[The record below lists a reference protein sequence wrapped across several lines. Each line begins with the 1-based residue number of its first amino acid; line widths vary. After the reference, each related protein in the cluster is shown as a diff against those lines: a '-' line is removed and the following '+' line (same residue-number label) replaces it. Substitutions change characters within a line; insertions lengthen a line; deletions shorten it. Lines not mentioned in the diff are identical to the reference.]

1 MRRSYWK
8 PYHLQIVKASREPV
22 YKWDN
27 KEAILIGKNGSQYL
41 EVVSIVNHKQDPN
54 SNERVTVGN
63 NGVPDFVFFSFCNGS
78 VEDTNMKMTSYAKFH
93 ERNTKPYKQ
102 GSPKPKARVV
112 KIVNP
117 INTRHLDIKNSRR
130 MLLAL

>member
-1 MRRSYWK
+1 M
-8 PYHLQIVKASREPV
+8 
-22 YKWDN
+22 
-27 KEAILIGKNGSQYL
+27 
-41 EVVSIVNHKQDPN
+41 NHKRDPN
-54 SNERVTVGN
+54 SNEHVSIGK
-63 NGVPDFVFFSFCNGS
+63 NGVPDFIFISFGDGS